1 MPKSKQ
7 TQQNI
12 LSASN
17 NKTQDVGLYN
27 PDPLLFLIGW
37 TFIPCYHIWSTN
49 NTWQKHLGHSPLLT
63 QPIILTLSGLSTIV
77 SLDSSKQTNPSM
89 LSCTDQ
95 INKQWAASFS

>member
-27 PDPLLFLIGW
+27 PDPLLFLIG
-37 TFIPCYHIWSTN
+37 
-49 NTWQKHLGHSPLLT
+49 
-63 QPIILTLSGLSTIV
+63 
-77 SLDSSKQTNPSM
+77 
-89 LSCTDQ
+89 
-95 INKQWAASFS
+95 